1 MQHIL
6 RYEIIESDLFDLF
19 MIIIIFIV
27 SLYSWLETLKEYG
40 II

>member
-19 MIIIIFIV
+19 MIILIFSI
-27 SLYSWLETLKEYG
+27 SLYTWFETLKEYG